1 MSKVMVFSDDARKNL
16 QSGVNK
22 LANAVTST
30 LGPNGRNVIIE
41 QQMGNPTSTKDG
53 VTVAKAVELED
64 KIENIGAQLVKQAS
78 IKTADGAGD
87 GTTTST
93 LLASEI
99 YNSGIQSIA
108 DYNVT
113 EVSRGIAKATDMVVE
128 YLEDNSREITDED
141 QLRQV
146 ATISAN
152 NGPEGG
158 ELIASSMDKVGREG
172 VVTIE
177 ESRTGETYLEVVE
190 GMQFNRGYKSIYFV
204 TDNNSMTATLSN
216 PQILI
221 VDKKVTAAKEL
232 LPILEA
238 CSAQNKPLLII
249 ADDIDGEA
257 LSTLVVNKMRG
268 TLQVVAVKAPEF
280 GDRKKAIMEDIAT
293 LTGGQVVSP
302 EKGMRLDKFNA
313 DWLGQARKV
322 TVGKDDTTIV
332 DGKGEVEA
340 IEQRVEEIKS
350 LIDNSNSPFE
360 KETLQDRLGRL
371 IGGVAIVHVGGQ
383 SELEMKE
390 KKDRVEDA
398 LHATKAALEEG
409 ILPGGGVAL
418 LNAAYKL
425 EFEGAE
431 MDFASES
438 EAQGYDI
445 LVKAISKPLQKI
457 LSNAGFSN
465 DDIDQVALEVI
476 SNENFW
482 YGFNLKKDDYV
493 DMFEEG
499 IIDPAK
505 VTRLALENAASVART
520 MLTTECIIS
529 NPVEQKQD
537 QMDFNQ
543 FMLWERI
550 QQDKLT
556 QPSLNGGTGFLK
568 RLVE

>member
-152 NGPEGG
+152 NDPEVG

-268 TLQVVAVKAPEF
+268 TLPVVAVKAQEF

-465 DDIDQVALEVI
+465 DDIDQVALEVT

-543 FMLWERI
+543 FM
-550 QQDKLT
+550 
-556 QPSLNGGTGFLK
+556 
-568 RLVE
+568 